1 VLQSGLTDNFY
12 GDFSMLDIK
21 VYSLK
26 EASKILGVTE
36 RTLYNY
42 IKAGRI
48 KVQKIGGKWI
58 ITEENLKKFIKGEL

>member
-1 VLQSGLTDNFY
+1 MLQSGLTDNFY

>member
-1 VLQSGLTDNFY
+1 
-12 GDFSMLDIK
+12 MLDIK

-26 EASKILGVTE
+26 EASNILGVTE

-42 IKAGRI
+42 IKAGRM

>member
-42 IKAGRI
+42 IKADRI

>member
-1 VLQSGLTDNFY
+1 MPFFNSYIQR
-12 GDFSMLDIK
+12 DFSMLDIK

-26 EASKILGVTE
+26 ETSQILGVTE

-58 ITEENLKKFIKGEL
+58 ITEENLKKFIKGES